1 MLKITTQQAKNVFKK
16 STLPKY
22 LREKGISIVMPEKDA
37 KAWLKALRSGEY
49 SQVEGALHNANT
61 GGFCCLGVQQH
72 CKLKGY
78 VEIADTVDA
87 FGDTEFAEFPSKEY
101 LRKNGIF
108 YADESGRKSTN
119 PYLMEAGETAADM
132 NDYGHTFTEIADD
145 LEVSIAV
152 Y

>member
-1 MLKITTQQAKNVFKK
+1 MLKITKQQAKNVFKK

-49 SQVEGALHNANT
+49 SQAGGALHNANT
-61 GGFCCLGVQQH
+61 GGLCCLGVQQH

-78 VEIADTVDA
+78 VEIEDVS
-87 FGDTEFAEFPSKEY
+87 EKFAEFPSKEY